1 MVTSLSHAPTVLV
14 VEDYPPGMFV
24 ITMMLECLGYAVVG
38 VATGQDAI
46 EQVRIAKTPFIAILM
61 DVNLADMDGFEVT
74 KAIRHLEEASKTM
87 NTIIA
92 VTAHV
97 LAGDRIRCL
106 EAGMNGYISK
116 PIQPDILKQKLSL
129 LTKRT

>member
-1 MVTSLSHAPTVLV
+1 
-14 VEDYPPGMFV
+14 
-24 ITMMLECLGYAVVG
+24 MMLECLGYAVVG